1 MVKEIRRW
9 KNRPPPDTPP
19 GQRSGVISD
28 PEIATLLGRIY
39 VAWPHFEDQ
48 MITVFRKL
56 LGLKD
61 SDLDTARLLFT
72 SLVNQK
78 IRIDLMRQLLE
89 RSWHN
94 RDKGQTFDHVID
106 EFKKLNDL
114 RNKYVHG
121 RWWTHEDGHTFLQ
134 VDNSVLHSH
143 VEYQRVTKRELE
155 SFLARL
161 YELWRNILAL

>member
-1 MVKEIRRW
+1 
-9 KNRPPPDTPP
+9 
-19 GQRSGVISD
+19 
-28 PEIATLLGRIY
+28 
-39 VAWPHFEDQ
+39 

-61 SDLDTARLLFT
+61 SDLNTARLLFT

-94 RDKGQTFDHVID
+94 RDKGQAFDQVID

-143 VEYQRVTKRELE
+143 VEYHRVTKRELE
-155 SFLARL
+155 SFLTRL
-161 YELWRNILAL
+161 YELWRNVLAL